1 MSRQSFIKG
10 AMILAAGS
18 LISRAMG
25 GVYRFVLPWI
35 MGGGDDGAYGM
46 ALFGYPYSIYSIA
59 LSLSA
64 AGIPLAISK
73 LVAEQLALGNTRG
86 AVRVFRVAITLLIG
100 LGLLVSLSLYLGAG
114 FFAERVFRNPDTYYS
129 VVAIAPAAFFV
140 SIKAGFRGFFQ
151 GMQDMVPTAMSQVI
165 EQIIRIATMLLLASL
180 LLPLGLHF
188 SAAGATFGAVTGSV
202 VGLTYLIVAQRRR
215 QSAAW
220 IRAESQK
227 VDGQADEPAGR
238 VVRRL
243 ADLAIPISLT
253 GIVLPVMR
261 LLDAAVVPSRL
272 QGVGFSA
279 REATVLFGYLDSYAM
294 PFVNVP
300 AIFTTALA
308 ISMVPAVAER
318 VALKDWEGVKFRVQA
333 ALRLTVI
340 LGLPAAVGL
349 FALSSEIPYMMW
361 RAAEAGPV
369 LASLAWVT
377 VFLTLQQT
385 SSGILQGVGLA
396 GLPVR
401 HLFLAAAVK
410 LILTWVLSA
419 IPALNVGGAALATVV
434 GFMVASMLNLRA
446 ISRRV
451 GPFFNLSGMVLKPV
465 LSAGLMAAAVRLG
478 LFLIVPHLG
487 VRLATVVV
495 IGLGA
500 AVYGLSLLLS
510 GGIQKG
516 DLELIPRYGDR
527 LVGLLG
533 RLGVMR

>member
-419 IPALNVGGAALATVV
+419 IPALNVGGAALATVA

-451 GPFFNLSGMVLKPV
+451 GPFFNLSGMVLKPL

-487 VRLATVVV
+487 VRLATIVV

-500 AVYGLSLLLS
+500 AVYGLSLVLS
-510 GGIQKG
+510 GGIQRS